1 MDFNFT
7 DLNETYSKPKGKFT
21 IEIDG
26 LHVSTEIKEANTYA
40 LLLAADALAS
50 VYVKEVQDETKI
62 DFYRTAYLLSTYA
75 VEKE

>member
-1 MDFNFT
+1 MKLNFT
-7 DLNETYSKPKGKFT
+7 DLNETYSKATGKIT

-26 LHVSTEIKEANTYA
+26 LNVSTEIKEANTYA

-50 VYVKEVQDETKI
+50 VYEEEVKDETKI
-62 DFYRTAYLLSTYA
+62 DFYRNAYLLSTYA